1 MSKTKNILRSTW
13 GLIDEP
19 RFHRL
24 FWLSRYILIAIA
36 GFFAIARPPS
46 SIATELGGPGSFAW
60 GILLAAGGIMG
71 AIFVLRHSWLWERI
85 AIWLVSGGWLMYLI
99 TVIYIHLNSEG
110 NRLVQAGA
118 ILFILIALVD
128 RYAEIMGSTHEPG
141 Y

>member
-1 MSKTKNILRSTW
+1 
-13 GLIDEP
+13 
-19 RFHRL
+19 
-24 FWLSRYILIAIA
+24 
-36 GFFAIARPPS
+36 
-46 SIATELGGPGSFAW
+46 
-60 GILLAAGGIMG
+60 MG

-85 AIWLVSGGWLMYLI
+85 AIWLASGGWLMYLI

-110 NRLVQAGA
+110 NRLIQAGA

>member
-85 AIWLVSGGWLMYLI
+85 AIWLASGGWLMYLI

>member
-13 GLIDEP
+13 RLIDEP

-36 GFFAIARPPS
+36 GFFAIAQPPS

-60 GILLAAGGIMG
+60 GILLATGGIMG

-85 AIWLVSGGWLMYLI
+85 AIWLASGGWLMYLI

>member
-1 MSKTKNILRSTW
+1 MRKIKDFLRSTW
-13 GLIDEP
+13 ELIDEP

-36 GFFAIARPPS
+36 GFFAITQPPS
-46 SIATELGGPGSFAW
+46 SIATELGGPGAFAW

-85 AIWLVSGGWLMYLI
+85 AIWLATGGWLMYLI

-118 ILFILIALVD
+118 ILFIIIALVD
-128 RYAEIMGSTHEPG
+128 RYVEIIGSTHEPG

>member
-13 GLIDEP
+13 RLIDEP